1 MKNIVVKNLLNYDV
15 PALCSII
22 QFSSDYSSEVV
33 ISSKLI
39 LDEKGYDSPKTEKQ
53 FSKFISKNSITENE
67 IQKLKEK
74 LKDESS
80 KKLKEKLKDESSKI
94 YSEKE
99 NGKPNLNNAHKETYL
114 EEAGLKL
121 KLIGNMILFTVL
133 VQVFSLLS
141 VYFISPKDLLKISL
155 TIGIIQIIFFLVI
168 LYGFFDAGNALIKY
182 SKSKNSNN

>member
-22 QFSSDYSSEVV
+22 EFSSDYSSEVV

-80 KKLKEKLKDESSKI
+80 KI

-99 NGKPNLNNAHKETYL
+99 NGKSNLNNAHKESYL
-114 EEAGLKL
+114 EEAGL
-121 KLIGNMILFTVL
+121 ITW
-133 VQVFSLLS
+133 SLLTLS
-141 VYFISPKDLLKISL
+141 VVFIYVFYIQITNPTLLGVLIITAIHGCMGTLSLLKMIRL
-155 TIGIIQIIFFLVI
+155 QKI
-168 LYGFFDAGNALIKY
+168 NR
-182 SKSKNSNN
+182 N

>member
-1 MKNIVVKNLLNYDV
+1 MKKIVVKNLLNYDV

-22 QFSSDYSSEVV
+22 EFSSDYSSEVV

-39 LDEKGYDSPKTEKQ
+39 LDEKGYKSWKKEKQ
-53 FSKFISKNSITENE
+53 FSKFKSKNSITENE

-74 LKDESS
+74 LKDEIS

-94 YSEKE
+94 YSDKE
-99 NGKPNLNNAHKETYL
+99 NGKSNLNNEHKETYL

-121 KLIGNMILFTVL
+121 KLIGNMILYTVL
-133 VQVFSLLS
+133 LQVFSML
-141 VYFISPKDLLKISL
+141 VYFINPKELLIISL
-155 TIGIIQIIFFLVI
+155 PIGIIQIIFFLVI